1 MTPAA
6 ERLEIGEFEITRI
19 LDGTFLVDGGAMFGV
34 VPRTLWEKRA
44 APDPENRITLALNC
58 YLIRGRGTTILVET
72 GVGPDVDRR
81 HIDFYTF
88 RREPGLIAGLEDA
101 GVRPDQVDVVIN
113 SHLHFDHCG
122 GNTFR
127 AGEKE
132 WRPAFPEAVYV
143 VQRGEW
149 EQAGNPVERDRP
161 SYSPARLKALGPGAS
176 LNLLDGD
183 TIIRDGVEAVLVP
196 GHTAHHQGL
205 KVTSRGRTFFYLGDA
220 VPTAAHIDLP
230 YITSYD
236 LFPVET
242 FVNKKKLYEQAVAE
256 NWVVGFSHDLR
267 HAFGRIR
274 KTGRRYE
281 FMPGPHGP
289 GVKKD

>member
-1 MTPAA
+1 MTSAS
-6 ERLEIGEFEITRI
+6 ERLEIGEFVITRL

-44 APDPENRITLALNC
+44 APDRENRITLALNC
-58 YLIRGRGTTILVET
+58 YLIRGRGSTILVDT

-81 HIDFYTF
+81 YIDFYSF
-88 RREPGLIAGLEDA
+88 RREPGLLGGLEDA
-101 GVRPDQVDVVIN
+101 GVRPDQVAVVFN

-122 GNTFR
+122 GNTAR

-132 WRPAFPEAVYV
+132 WRPAFPKAVYA

-149 EQAGNPVERDRP
+149 EQARNPVERDRP
-161 SYSPARLKALGPGAS
+161 SYIPARLKTLDRGAS

-183 TIIRDGVEAVLVP
+183 TTILDGVEAVLIP
-196 GHTAHHQGL
+196 GHTAFHQGL
-205 KVTSRGRTFFYLGDA
+205 KVSSGGRTFFYFGDT
-220 VPTAAHIDLP
+220 VPTSAHIDLP

-242 FVNKKKLYEQAVAE
+242 FNNKKSLYERAVAE
-256 NWVVGFSHDLR
+256 DWVVGFSHDLR
-267 HAFGRIR
+267 HAFGSIR
-274 KTGRRYE
+274 KAGRRYE
-281 FMPGPHGP
+281 FVPLRHGS
-289 GVKKD
+289 VTKKG

>member
-1 MTPAA
+1 MTPPA

-44 APDPENRITLALNC
+44 IPDRENRIVLALNC
-58 YLIRGRGTTILVET
+58 YLIRGPEVTILVET

-81 HIDFYTF
+81 YIDFYSF
-88 RREPGLIAGLEDA
+88 RREPGLFGKLQEIGL
-101 GVRPDQVDVVIN
+101 RPDDVDIIVN

-122 GNTFR
+122 GNTVR

-132 WRPAFPEAVYV
+132 WTPAFPKAVYA

-161 SYSPARLKALGPGAS
+161 SYIPARLKALAKGGS
-176 LNLLDGD
+176 LSLLDGD
-183 TIIRDGVEAVLVP
+183 TVIRDGVEAVLVP
-196 GHTAHHQGL
+196 GHTAFHQGL
-205 KVTSRGRTFFYLGDA
+205 KVTSRGRTFFYFGDT
-220 VPTAAHIDLP
+220 VPTSAHIDLP
-230 YITSYD
+230 YIMSYD

-242 FVNKKKLYEQAVAE
+242 FNNKKALYERAVEEDWTVA
-256 NWVVGFSHDLR
+256 FSHDLR
-267 HAFGRIR
+267 HAFGRIH
-274 KTGRRYE
+274 KAGRRYE
-281 FMPGPHGP
+281 FIPLTE
-289 GVKKD
+289 

>member
-1 MTPAA
+1 MTPPA

-19 LDGTFLVDGGAMFGV
+19 LDGTFFVDGGAMFGV

-44 APDPENRITLALNC
+44 APDRENRIALALNC
-58 YLIRGRGTTILVET
+58 YLIRGPEVTILVET

-81 HIDFYTF
+81 YIDFYSF
-88 RREPGLIAGLEDA
+88 RREPGLFGKLQEMGL
-101 GVRPDQVDVVIN
+101 RPDDVDIVVN

-122 GNTFR
+122 GNTVR

-132 WRPAFPEAVYV
+132 WTPAFPKAVYA

-161 SYSPARLKALGPGAS
+161 SYIPARLKALAKGGS
-176 LNLLDGD
+176 LSLLDGD
-183 TIIRDGVEAVLVP
+183 TVIRNGVEAVLVP
-196 GHTAHHQGL
+196 GHTAFHQGL
-205 KVTSRGRTFFYLGDA
+205 KVTSRGRTFFYFGDT
-220 VPTAAHIDLP
+220 VPTSAHIDLP
-230 YITSYD
+230 YIMSYD

-242 FVNKKKLYEQAVAE
+242 FNNKKALYERAVEEDWTVA
-256 NWVVGFSHDLR
+256 FSHNLR

-274 KTGRRYE
+274 KAGRRYE
-281 FMPGPHGP
+281 FIPLTE
-289 GVKKD
+289 

>member
-1 MTPAA
+1 MTPSAD
-6 ERLEIGEFEITRI
+6 RLEIGEFEITRL

-44 APDPENRITLALNC
+44 APDRENRITLALNC
-58 YLIRGRGTTILVET
+58 YLIRGRGSTILVET

-81 HIDFYTF
+81 HIDFYAF
-88 RREPGLIAGLEDA
+88 RREPGLLAGLEDA
-101 GVRPDQVDVVIN
+101 GVRPDQVDVVVN

-122 GNTFR
+122 GNTIR

-132 WRPAFPEAVYV
+132 WRPAFPKAVYV

-161 SYSPARLKALGPGAS
+161 SYIPARLKALGPGAF
-176 LNLLDGD
+176 LNLLDGE
-183 TIIRDGVEAVLVP
+183 TIIRDGVEAIPVP

-205 KVTSRGRTFFYLGDA
+205 KVTSRGRTFFYFGDA
-220 VPTAAHIDLP
+220 VPTSAHIDLP

-242 FVNKKKLYEQAVAE
+242 FNNKKKLYERAVAE
-256 NWVVGFSHDLR
+256 DWVVGFSHDLR
-267 HAFGRIR
+267 QAFGCIR

-281 FMPGPHGP
+281 FVPLPQGP
-289 GVKKD
+289 GAEKA